1 MPIKNYTTK
10 IDVYTSVGEIQG
22 ALARSGA
29 DKIVVDY
36 DNGNPIA
43 IEFAMNTPAGMRG
56 FTLPAAVDGTLRAF
70 SKQKVRADR
79 EQAERT
85 AWRNIRDWVL
95 AQIALIESCDVPA
108 DQIFLPYLTDKKG
121 TTLYEAY
128 INGQLMLGDGQRG

>member
-10 IDVYTSVGEIQG
+10 IDVYTSVGEIQR

-29 DKIVVDY
+29 DKIMVDY
-36 DNGNPIA
+36 DNGNLIA
-43 IEFAMNTPAGMRG
+43 ISFAMNTPAGMRG